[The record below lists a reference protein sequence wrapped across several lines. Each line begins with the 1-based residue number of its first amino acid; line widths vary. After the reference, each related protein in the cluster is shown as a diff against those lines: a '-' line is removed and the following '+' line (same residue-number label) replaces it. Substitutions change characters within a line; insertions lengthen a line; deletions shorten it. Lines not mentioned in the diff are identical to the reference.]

1 MPLEKFEIQPL
12 FATPYAKADLGY
24 GITPDQIEYVQ
35 NLKMVKNQANLI
47 SENLYILKSLNCV
60 LWLRLFRKRL
70 IVMPAR

>member
-35 NLKMVKNQANLI
+35 NLKMVKNQVKFNFG
-47 SENLYILKSLNCV
+47 KSIY
-60 LWLRLFRKRL
+60 F
-70 IVMPAR
+70 

>member
-35 NLKMVKNQANLI
+35 NLKMVKNQAN
-47 SENLYILKSLNCV
+47 
-60 LWLRLFRKRL
+60 
-70 IVMPAR
+70 